1 VSGSIGGEVIV
12 YLSSTKNVN
21 WNIEGLVDSAA
32 TINWNIITALYSN
45 QDYIYEKD
53 IDGIVIALNQ
63 RGIIQG
69 LEVEPTSPTS
79 MAVSVTKGRGLFEN
93 STIEAGGETVN
104 ISAADP
110 TYDRKD
116 LILVDRSGNIS
127 VAEGEP
133 ASSPKPPMYECM
145 IWDDCEDLNNAGG
158 TWAGWNGAAVGN
170 TTTSKYGTNA
180 IYVKGGT
187 TDYPYARIQ
196 FSSSQDWT
204 DYKTIEIWWC
214 PLNDDGT
221 PATGEKIR
229 LFIYDSSGNIT
240 YWEDTLGSTPDQY
253 QKKVCEL
260 NNSGVGD
267 APDGNNGSYA
277 DLSDVDRIAVYLEST
292 TDNIDFAFDQI
303 KLYRDDKI
311 IIGQVIIQSGA
322 SSIGSNDIR
331 DERKMIYGNK
341 YKSNLYQVN
350 MDDGSCKVFEDEG
363 SLNEEDWVEVGNPMK
378 QWGG

>member
-1 VSGSIGGEVIV
+1 MSGSIGGEVIV

-21 WNIEGLVDSAA
+21 WNIEGLVDSVA

-63 RGIIQG
+63 RGVVQG
-69 LEVEPTSPTS
+69 LEVGPISPAS

-104 ISAADP
+104 ISPADP

-145 IWDDCEDLNNAGG
+145 IWDDCEDLNNEGA
-158 TWAGWNGAAVGN
+158 TWTAVHNATVGN
-170 TTTSKYGTNA
+170 TTTSKYGINA
-180 IYVKGGT
+180 IYVKGAADDNPGIGLEF
-187 TDYPYARIQ
+187 A
-196 FSSSQDWT
+196 SAKDWS
-204 DYKTIEIWWC
+204 DYKSFEIWIA
-214 PLNDDGT
+214 PLNDDST
-221 PATGEKIR
+221 PATDETARIY
-229 LFIYDSSGNIT
+229 IYDDI
-240 YWEDTLGSTPDQY
+240 YEWIAFDVTLSSTPDEYVFKRCQ
-253 QKKVCEL
+253 L
-260 NNSGVGD
+260 NSSGVGD
-267 APDGNNGSYA
+267 APDATGGTFDSSKVKRVEILLQTA
-277 DLSDVDRIAVYLEST
+277 

-311 IIGQVIIQSGA
+311 IIGQVIVQSGA